1 VSSDPFVDTQLPS
14 TPLVPLHP
22 PRGVTYLLVFAAA
35 AVGAGLV
42 RTVTTTYLPVLLA
55 DIRDAPA
62 LIGLV
67 MMVNSGAGFAVPLLV
82 GLWSDRRHT
91 KRHGRR
97 PFIAAGSL
105 LASCGLAAA
114 ALGHGTSYVVLTL
127 AGAVAYTGVNVVTTA
142 HRTLV
147 HDSFKGDQYARANGA
162 QEVAM
167 LTGGLIGLAVG
178 GLLTELALWAPFVL
192 AAVGMPL
199 LAWPTVWR
207 LPVTE
212 PSQPERRRA
221 HPVRFYATALIR
233 PGVRAL
239 LAAEILW
246 VIGYAAL
253 PVFFILYAERV
264 LGLEPGPASL
274 WLAAFALGA
283 GVSMVAGGFVRNP
296 RAHKPLLALGVGLM
310 GAGFLAAA
318 GSTELVWV
326 SMACASAAAG
336 FGLVSTLGFSLFASL
351 IPRGEAGG
359 YTALYYSLRAV
370 ASAVAVPVAGWTIAA
385 SGSYRS
391 LFLFGG
397 TATLAALVPL
407 AFAPSPRAGADLT
420 RQLG

>member
-1 VSSDPFVDTQLPS
+1 MSSDPLVDTQLPS

-22 PRGVTYLLVFAAA
+22 PPGVAYLLVFAAA

-42 RTVTTTYLPVLLA
+42 RTVTTTYLPLLLA
-55 DIRDAPA
+55 DIREAPA

-114 ALGHGTSYVVLTL
+114 ALGHGTSYLVLTL
-127 AGAVAYTGVNVVTTA
+127 AGAVAYIGVNVVTTA

-199 LAWPTVWR
+199 LAWPTVRR

-212 PSQPERRRA
+212 PGEPERRRA
-221 HPVRFYATALIR
+221 HPLRFYATALIR

-264 LGLEPGPASL
+264 LGLEPAPASL

-283 GVSMVAGGFVRNP
+283 GVAMVAGGFVRNP
-296 RAHKPLLALGVGLM
+296 RAHKPFLALGVGLM